1 MPKIYLS
8 PSTQEFNMYYSGN
21 YSEEQVMNLLADL
34 LEPYLYANGIEFV
47 RNDPSMTAAS
57 SIRASNAGNY
67 DFHLALHSNASP
79 ESIAGQLRGTHVYFF
94 PYSYNGERMADILA
108 ANFREIYPDPTL
120 VKAIPTTA
128 LGEVDRTRAPAVLLE
143 VAYHDNPEDEQWIL
157 DNLSQIAAAIALS
170 LTEYFGLPFIEPSVI
185 YKGQVVTETSGL
197 NIRNRPSLTGTVL
210 TSAPK
215 GAYLDIY
222 GETQDGW
229 MSVGY
234 GDILGYAR
242 SEFIEIVD

>member
-8 PSTQEFNMYYSGN
+8 PSTQEYNTYYSGQ
-21 YSEEQVMNLLADL
+21 YTEEQAMNLLADL
-34 LEPYLYANGIEFV
+34 LEPYLFANGIEFV

-57 SIRASNAGNY
+57 SIRASNAGKY

-79 ESIAGQLRGTHVYFF
+79 EKLEGQLRGVQPYYF

-108 ANFREIYPDPTL
+108 ANFREIYPEPSL
-120 VKAIPTTA
+120 VRTVPTTS

-143 VAYHDNPEDEQWIL
+143 IGYHDNPEDEQWLL
-157 DNLSQIAAAIALS
+157 DNLSQIARTIAIS
-170 LTEYFGLPFIEPSVI
+170 LTEYFGLPFIEPTIVN
-185 YKGQVVTETSGL
+185 KGQVVTQTSGL
-197 NIRNRPSLTGTVL
+197 NIRNRPSMSGTVI
-210 TSAPK
+210 TSAPR

-229 MSVGY
+229 LSVGY
-234 GDILGYAR
+234 GNILGYVDGNYV
-242 SEFIEIVD
+242 EIVE